1 MFYILTKPN
10 TPLYK
15 RKIKEENLKRGK
27 KKFNVGDMLY
37 LSLGNF
43 SDCERK
49 FPNKKI
55 SLVTLH
61 FPEYIG
67 HLRG

>member
-1 MFYILTKPN
+1 MFYMLTKPN

-15 RKIKEENLKRGK
+15 RKIREENLKRGK
-27 KKFNVGDMLY
+27 FFFMLVIHY

-49 FPNKKI
+49 FPNKKFA
-55 SLVTLH
+55 LVTLH